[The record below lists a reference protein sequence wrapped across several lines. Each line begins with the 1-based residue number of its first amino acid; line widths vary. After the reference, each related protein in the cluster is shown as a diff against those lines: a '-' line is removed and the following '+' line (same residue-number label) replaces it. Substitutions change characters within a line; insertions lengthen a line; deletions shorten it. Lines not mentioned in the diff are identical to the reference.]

1 MGAIS
6 WNMAQ
11 VHHSL
16 ASPQVIAPRT
26 PPDIFFCIAK
36 CLLAMGRTRDLAM
49 FSLLQRDLSP
59 TIQAILF
66 SHVTLSDF
74 RRCHFLTLT
83 LRFGKATLRPLVH
96 RITATLDTEPRV
108 QGQLFLAR
116 DVTELYT
123 LCPMLSHIVLAGGRD
138 GGPGERL
145 FPDILDAPRLGAL
158 GTVESL
164 TLTGPPSNFGPSL
177 LFHLPKLRV
186 LHLFG
191 DIPASRF
198 NGSSPSSGKSLRHV
212 TWGLAS
218 PPTLALISWLFA
230 YSSQVIG
237 GSLTLITPPSPLEMG
252 RIHEYCSS
260 RGMRIVCLTMAP
272 NMNPSNLS

>member
-1 MGAIS
+1 MV
-6 WNMAQ
+6 Q
-11 VHHSL
+11 VHDSL
-16 ASPQVIAPRT
+16 TSQQAITLRT
-26 PPDIFFCIAK
+26 PPEIFFCIAE
-36 CLLAMGRTRDLAM
+36 CLLAMGRTHDLAM

-83 LRFGKATLRPLVH
+83 LRFGRSALRPLV
-96 RITATLDTEPRV
+96 RQITATLDTEPRI

-116 DVTELYT
+116 DVIELYA
-123 LCPMLSHIVLAGGRD
+123 LCPMLSHIILAGGKD
-138 GGPGERL
+138 GEPGERL

-177 LFHLPKLRV
+177 LFHLPKLRM
-186 LHLFG
+186 LYLFG
-191 DIPASRF
+191 DTPVSRF
-198 NGSSPSSGKSLRHV
+198 SGSSPSSGRSLRHV
-212 TWGLAS
+212 TWGLTS

-237 GSLTLITPPSPLEMG
+237 GSLTLITPPTSPLEMG
-252 RIHEYCSS
+252 RIREYCSS
-260 RGMRIVCLTMAP
+260 RGMVCHLPWRPTST
-272 NMNPSNLS
+272 NPSNLP